1 MSAVDAI
8 LEPYEPI
15 ALTVDLPFPV
25 STNRLWRWARGKKP
39 YKSAEYR
46 RWLASADQH
55 VLVSKIL
62 RGAKTICGPFEAA
75 IFLSTDFRSG
85 DPDNRIK
92 AVLDYAQSRS
102 LILDDKLAQKVTV
115 EWVLPN
121 HAPAGC
127 RLVLQE
133 LAG

>member
-1 MSAVDAI
+1 MI
-8 LEPYEPI
+8 
-15 ALTVDLPFPV
+15 DLPFPV
-25 STNRLWRWARGKKP
+25 STNRLWKWARGKKP

-46 RWLASADQH
+46 RWLSNADQQ

-62 RGAKTICGPFEAA
+62 RGFQTICCPFEAD
-75 IFLSTDFRSG
+75 ILLSSDFRTG

-92 AVLDYAQSRS
+92 AVLDFLQSRS
-102 LILDDKLAQKVTV
+102 VILDDKLAQKVTV

-121 HAPAGC
+121 HAPVGC
-127 RLVLQE
+127 RAIIKE